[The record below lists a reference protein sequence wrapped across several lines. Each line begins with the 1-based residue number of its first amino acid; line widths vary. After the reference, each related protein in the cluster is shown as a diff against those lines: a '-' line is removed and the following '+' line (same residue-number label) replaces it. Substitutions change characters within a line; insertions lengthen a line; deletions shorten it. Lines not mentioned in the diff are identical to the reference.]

1 MPDGFREFE
10 AVLGAFSKMTTDEP
24 RADDLLDAKC
34 PKCESSSF
42 IKITDLYDEA
52 RYRAED
58 SPETINTPR
67 DGGVTDA
74 QAIARF
80 APPQKRSPTLRIV
93 SAAVIFGIV
102 VYAVYHYF
110 GASAAQF
117 AGAGAVV
124 LLVGV
129 MLTTMR
135 KLSDDFYDR
144 RARWRKLYMCRKCG
158 QLIAP

>member
-10 AVLGAFSKMTTDEP
+10 AVLGALSKMTSDEP

-34 PKCESSSF
+34 PKCESASF

-52 RYRAED
+52 QFRAED
-58 SPETINTPR
+58 SPDTINTPR

-80 APPQKRSPTLRIV
+80 APPQRRSPTIRIV
-93 SAAVIFGIV
+93 IAAVILGAIVFAVFHFFGDFV
-102 VYAVYHYF
+102 
-110 GASAAQF
+110 AQL

-124 LLVGV
+124 LLVGIS
-129 MLTTMR
+129 LTAMR
-135 KLSDDFYDR
+135 KASDDFYDR